1 MPAKKKSVAS
11 KLRLGIQLVFLLLIT
26 LISVNHGLSETGI
39 QIPFVGNPSLH
50 GICPFGGVVSLY
62 QLVTTGSLVQKVHE
76 ASVVLMALV
85 FFLAV
90 LFGPVFCGWVCPM
103 GTVQE
108 LIGKLGKKLF
118 KKRYNHFVPSR
129 LDGYLRFLRYGV
141 LVWVVYVT
149 ATSMKLVF
157 SDVDPYYALFNFWTG
172 EVPLT
177 ALIILGLTLIA
188 SLFIER
194 PFCKYACPYGALL
207 GIFNIFRIFGIKRN
221 QNTCINCKACDRAC
235 PMNISVSTSTTV
247 RHHQCITCLQCTS
260 ETACP
265 VPATVELMA
274 GNFSLEAKGAQ
285 KVSTEGGA
293 Q

>member
-1 MPAKKKSVAS
+1 MPAKKKGVAS
-11 KLRLGIQLVFLLLIT
+11 KLRLGIQLMFLLLIT

-39 QIPFVGNPSLH
+39 QIPFIGNPSLH

-62 QLVTTGSLVQKVHE
+62 QLITTGSLVQKVHE

-85 FFLAV
+85 FFLAI

-118 KKRYNHFVPSR
+118 KKRYNQFVPLK
-129 LDGYLRFLRYGV
+129 LDRYLRFLRYGV

-177 ALIILGLTLIA
+177 ALIVLGLTLIA